1 MVARGDLGVE
11 ILLKKLSLHKNDDRK
26 CNAARKVVITATQML
41 DSMIKNPRPTRAE
54 AGDVANAILDGTDA
68 VMLSGESAKGKY
80 PVEAVTIMATI
91 CDRTDRIMK
100 SRLESYQLGAKLR
113 VTEAVCR
120 GAVEMAEKLDAPL
133 IVVATYGGNQRAL
146 SVNISQQRLS

>member
-1 MVARGDLGVE
+1 
-11 ILLKKLSLHKNDDRK
+11 
-26 CNAARKVVITATQML
+26 
-41 DSMIKNPRPTRAE
+41 
-54 AGDVANAILDGTDA
+54 
-68 VMLSGESAKGKY
+68 
-80 PVEAVTIMATI
+80 IMATI

-133 IVVATYGGNQRAL
+133 IVVATYGGKSARSIRKYFPTAPILAL
-146 SVNISQQRLS
+146 TNNEETARQLL

>member
-1 MVARGDLGVE
+1 
-11 ILLKKLSLHKNDDRK
+11 
-26 CNAARKVVITATQML
+26 
-41 DSMIKNPRPTRAE
+41 
-54 AGDVANAILDGTDA
+54 
-68 VMLSGESAKGKY
+68 
-80 PVEAVTIMATI
+80 MATI

-133 IVVATYGGNQRAL
+133 IVVATYGGKSARSIRKYFPTAPILALTNNEETARQLLLVKGVTTQLVNKIASTDDFYRIGKDAAL
-146 SVNISQQRLS
+146 SSGLAHAGDRVVMVTGALVDSGTTNTSSVHVL